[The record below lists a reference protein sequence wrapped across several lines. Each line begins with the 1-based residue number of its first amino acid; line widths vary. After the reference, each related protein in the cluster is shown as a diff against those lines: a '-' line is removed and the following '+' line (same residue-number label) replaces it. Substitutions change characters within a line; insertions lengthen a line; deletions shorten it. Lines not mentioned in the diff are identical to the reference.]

1 MVINQNTEDFCGY
14 KISNTEGNKEFRDII
29 NNLDFNGK
37 FGEEYLDAKLTV
49 LANIIHNK
57 NDNAII
63 NTIVYG
69 RILLYGVKG
78 ALNRKD
84 KDKYIFMCKAMEKL
98 GYNYKDGLW
107 LEDIRKNKAEIQSI
121 RFVLEELG
129 NVVSECA

>member
-1 MVINQNTEDFCGY
+1 MLLNQYTEDFCGY
-14 KISNTEGNKEFRDII
+14 KFSNLEGNKEFRDIV
-29 NNLDFNGK
+29 NNLDLNGK
-37 FGEEYLDAKLTV
+37 FGDEYLDAKLTI

-57 NDNAII
+57 NDDAII

-78 ALNRKD
+78 ALSRHND
-84 KDKYIFMCKAMEKL
+84 DDTILCKAMEKL
-98 GYNYKDGLW
+98 GYNHNDGLW

-129 NVVSECA
+129 TVVSDCA